1 MKPTLEI
8 VDEYDKSLDALINI
22 GSASI
27 VENAQEKE
35 DVIHHYDYN
44 RLMSVLSHKE
54 KIECLGADSF

>member
-27 VENAQEKE
+27 VENAQEKV
-35 DVIHHYDYN
+35 DAIHRCDYN
-44 RLMSVLSHKE
+44 RSVSVLSHKE